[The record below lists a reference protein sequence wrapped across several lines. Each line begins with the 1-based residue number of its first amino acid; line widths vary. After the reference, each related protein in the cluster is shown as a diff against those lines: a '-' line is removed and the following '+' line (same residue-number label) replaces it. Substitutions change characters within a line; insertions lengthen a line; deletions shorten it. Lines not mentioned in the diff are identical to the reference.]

1 MFYGHRKVP
10 VKFFGKDH
18 LEGSFQFPAHY
29 VYALFLLFRIR
40 MYVEIQ
46 SGADAGMSKQYAYG
60 LVVAFAFNASCGE
73 RMTECVEFHPGK
85 TQFIGHF
92 A

>member
-1 MFYGHRKVP
+1 
-10 VKFFGKDH
+10 
-18 LEGSFQFPAHY
+18 
-29 VYALFLLFRIR
+29 

-46 SGADAGMSKQYAYG
+46 GGADAGMPKQYAYG

-73 RMTECVEFHPGK
+73 RMTESMEFHSGK
-85 TQFIGHF
+85 AQFIGHF

>member
-1 MFYGHRKVP
+1 
-10 VKFFGKDH
+10 
-18 LEGSFQFPAHY
+18 
-29 VYALFLLFRIR
+29 

-46 SGADAGMSKQYAYG
+46 GGADAGMSKQYAYG

-73 RMTECVEFHPGK
+73 RMTECVEFHSGK
-85 TQFIGHF
+85 AQFIGHF